1 MMGGFLLF
9 APLIG
14 RGSDPLRSP
23 EVIWSVVILA
33 LALLVGALNVYLTD
47 RWRKGITARSSDAA
61 RELTEFRRMYEHG
74 EITEEEYVKLRDKVA
89 KRVKAQPAA
98 QAPEASDQMNLPNA
112 GLVPPIMLPGPD
124 QPTPP
129 PEPGKPANP
138 SPPA

>member
-1 MMGGFLLF
+1 MEGFLLF

-23 EVIWSVVILA
+23 EVVWSVVVLA
-33 LALLVGALNVYLTD
+33 VALLVGALIVYLTD
-47 RWRKGITARSSDAA
+47 RWRKGIAARSHDAS
-61 RELTEFRRMYEHG
+61 RELTEFRRMYDYG
-74 EITEEEYVKLRDKVA
+74 EITREEYEKLRDKVA
-89 KRVKAQPAA
+89 QRVKAQPAA
-98 QAPEASDQMNLPNA
+98 LAPEGSDQN
-112 GLVPPIMLPGPD
+112 GISPILLPGPD